1 MAFPGRWS
9 QPVLLQWA
17 LPSQL
22 QHFLLFLLKFLKF
35 LLTHGLS
42 LSQSCWTAVL
52 PCSVLT
58 CPVVI
63 TSLVSPVNM
72 LNVLLVTSFQVT
84 DKGVKQWGARKN
96 TCNIHLFLAS
106 REAQPIYHFIA
117 LAGQ

>member
-1 MAFPGRWS
+1 MAFPGRQS

-22 QHFLLFLLKFLKF
+22 QHFLLFLLNFLKF

-42 LSQSCWTAVL
+42 LSQSCCTAVL

-58 CPVVI
+58 CLVAI
-63 TSLVSPVNM
+63 TSFVSPV
-72 LNVLLVTSFQVT
+72 NVLLVTSFQVT

-96 TCNIHLFLAS
+96 TCNIHLFLAF
-106 REAQPIYHFIA
+106 REAQPIYHFIV